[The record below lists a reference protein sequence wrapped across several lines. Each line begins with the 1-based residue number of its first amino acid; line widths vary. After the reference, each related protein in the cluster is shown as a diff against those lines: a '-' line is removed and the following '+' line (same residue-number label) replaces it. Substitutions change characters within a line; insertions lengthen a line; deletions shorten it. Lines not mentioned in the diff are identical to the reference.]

1 MNKYSQDNAHVLV
14 TRMSRV
20 TFNKIYLV
28 PFLAIVSIWVPGV
41 IVQTMTHF
49 SLPMGQYQLKLT
61 HIIVWSPFFIESTK
75 LYRKLRFV
83 SIYLFVICS
92 CTIYFVVYSGFLFNF
107 D

>member
-1 MNKYSQDNAHVLV
+1 MNKYSPDNAHVLV

-41 IVQTMTHF
+41 IVRIMKILF

-61 HIIVWSPFFIESTK
+61 HIMFSVFHREYEALI
-75 LYRKLRFV
+75 FV
-83 SIYLFVICS
+83 FYLFVCNLFMYYSFCDTCIFG
-92 CTIYFVVYSGFLFNF
+92 FVV
-107 D
+107 